1 MGDRVL
7 QAGNLFLLGL
17 AAFYL
22 YMASSMQMWRGEIPG
37 PAFMPTLLG
46 IALATTAILLLVQ
59 EARRRPVSA
68 SPPFPSRLP
77 FVLLAVLLVY
87 LYLLPII
94 GYPIANALL
103 LLFCFRIYEA
113 RSWRADIV
121 GSLGISVGLYLL
133 FVALLQLELPMGSL
147 FEL

>member
-1 MGDRVL
+1 
-7 QAGNLFLLGL
+7 
-17 AAFYL
+17 
-22 YMASSMQMWRGEIPG
+22 
-37 PAFMPTLLG
+37 MP
-46 IALATTAILLLVQ
+46 
-59 EARRRPVSA
+59 S
-68 SPPFPSRLP
+68 
-77 FVLLAVLLVY
+77 
-87 LYLLPII
+87 
-94 GYPIANALL
+94 L